1 MAGLVPSLSGQV
13 LFAAQPMSQPANY
26 REAWKVVEDI
36 AGDICPSPMSH
47 GAPGHIREKE
57 VGGRINNKSILQ
69 QLQPNSTA
77 LTGSLAYT
85 LAEVFQL
92 PWPDSEGCEFAGRL
106 KKQQQQ
112 NFINPQ
118 TAMSLIIH
126 PLVRTLPSIGPKAA
140 KRFMGRKFTF
150 LRKKKKKH
158 LLSPGDALATASP
171 CLQCEP
177 KELRAVSPVTEG

>member
-1 MAGLVPSLSGQV
+1 MGHLVTSG
-13 LFAAQPMSQPANY
+13 
-26 REAWKVVEDI
+26 RRRW
-36 AGDICPSPMSH
+36 
-47 GAPGHIREKE
+47 
-57 VGGRINNKSILQ
+57 GGRINNKSILQ

-92 PWPDSEGCEFAGRL
+92 PWPDSEGCVFAGRL

-150 LRKKKKKH
+150 LRKKKK
-158 LLSPGDALATASP
+158 ASP
-171 CLQCEP
+171 EP
-177 KELRAVSPVTEG
+177 RRCSGNSQPLSSV